1 MCLPFPS
8 LSMLGVKPRDLYMQ
22 LYVYSN
28 VVLLLSFLCFT
39 VFQQLI
45 MKKPIF
51 TSGDHAYIMNFNGL
65 LHLVAPAELG
75 LQLQSRRSVN
85 ELIKSFLSD
94 LSCQELF
101 QKEQFILWSQSHL
114 VVSKGGRGCK
124 SWASMGV
131 RDLTDRTVL

>member
-1 MCLPFPS
+1 
-8 LSMLGVKPRDLYMQ
+8 MQ

-51 TSGDHAYIMNFNGL
+51 TSGDHAYIMNFNG

-114 VVSKGGRGCK
+114 VVSKGGE
-124 SWASMGV
+124 GV
-131 RDLTDRTVL
+131 NLGQAWESEI